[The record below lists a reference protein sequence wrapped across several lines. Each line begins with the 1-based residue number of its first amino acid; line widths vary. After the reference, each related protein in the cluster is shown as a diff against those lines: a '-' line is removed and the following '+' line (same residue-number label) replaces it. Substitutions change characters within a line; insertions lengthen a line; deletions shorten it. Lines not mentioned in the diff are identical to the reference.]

1 MRDAETYGRAGKAYE
16 ICHEKWAE
24 GELGQEIKPMCLES
38 RTCVVS
44 LSQVLLEGSI
54 TRTLKRDHVSVKTSD
69 SF

>member
-1 MRDAETYGRAGKAYE
+1 MRDAETYGKAGKAYE

-38 RTCVVS
+38 TNPVVS
-44 LSQVLLEGSI
+44 LSQVLLERSI
-54 TRTLKRDHVSVKTSD
+54 TKTVKRDHVPVKTSY